1 MKIHPSYPA
10 NNSQTK
16 INDKQTHIEQFNRRQ
31 RVMEVINS
39 SKTAAS
45 NNAEVDF

>member
-10 NNSQTK
+10 DNSQTK
-16 INDKQTHIEQFNRRQ
+16 INDKQTHIEQFNYRQ
-31 RVMEVINS
+31 RVVEVINS
-39 SKTAAS
+39 SNTVAT